1 MYDYADKVAAYLI
14 ALILER
20 FNRLSISD
28 YKAEAQV
35 FQKVRALYKEI
46 DELVKLWLVM
56 VASQA
61 YESAG
66 SYDGQTSSQWLNEKV
81 LDVYDAVTK
90 YAYNS
95 ELERKAD
102 RFAESIIAS
111 SGDIQDINTA
121 ARYMT
126 AMVKQYLI
134 TTVDTA
140 TVESYK
146 SQGISEVVWK
156 SVPSAN
162 RCSICLSRDG
172 NVYPIDKIPPKPH
185 LGCRCYF
192 LPKGAVNER

>member
-20 FNRLSISD
+20 FNRLSVSD
-28 YKAEAQV
+28 YKAESRV
-35 FQKVRALYKEI
+35 FERVRALYGEI
-46 DELVKLWLVM
+46 DELVRVWLVF
-56 VASQA
+56 VASA
-61 YESAG
+61 AFEKAG
-66 SYDGQTSSQWLNEKV
+66 GNNTGIDRKWLSEKI
-81 LDVYDAVTK
+81 LDVYDPVTK
-90 YAYNS
+90 YAYSS
-95 ELERKAD
+95 EIERKAD
-102 RFAESIIAS
+102 RFAESLLAS
-111 SGDIQDINTA
+111 SGDVQDINTA
-121 ARYMT
+121 ARYLT

-146 SQGISEVVWK
+146 SQGVTQVIWK

-192 LPKGAVNER
+192 LPKETANE